1 MTSVFSWIK
10 KELVYIKD
18 SFLEIIMGFI
28 FFVLATSGLTS
39 AIYLRYLRYNGTII
53 AFLSVI
59 VEIISLILCYL
70 LFKGYLK
77 STEEL
82 ELSKPKGKKI

>member
-18 SFLEIIMGFI
+18 SFLEIIKGFI
-28 FFVLATSGLTS
+28 FFVLATSGLAS

-53 AFLSVI
+53 TFLSVI
-59 VEIISLILCYL
+59 VEIVSLILCYL
-70 LFKGYLK
+70 IFKGYLK

-82 ELSKPKGKKI
+82 EPSKPKGKKI